1 MEKQRRGGASRG
13 AASKW
18 MSYIK
23 LFLNMINNYSSE
35 LERLAVDLEVKF
47 HNLFPLID
55 AKVIQINFLIVNEAP
70 QELFG

>member
-1 MEKQRRGGASRG
+1 
-13 AASKW
+13 
-18 MSYIK
+18 
-23 LFLNMINNYSSE
+23 MINNYSSE